1 MFISFHRD
9 PRRSLRQYHT
19 LLHVYIH
26 INRPCVSWSRRAI
39 EDRLPDGSRDLFGGS
54 VTCDSSATPLACRTA
69 GAADKKP
76 STAPS
81 ATPPGKTKLFVIM
94 WCNSGNTTAPEK
106 NLVSSGQGNA
116 GGSAGDVHVIY
127 AERHRPLG
135 SIACVQEQHV
145 LRTRSHQLASS
156 YYGHAAGTRYAN
168 VLG

>member
-39 EDRLPDGSRDLFGGS
+39 EERSPDGSRDLFGGS
-54 VTCDSSATPLACRTA
+54 VTCDSSATPLACRTDSRSC
-69 GAADKKP
+69 GQKKNIHLRF
-76 STAPS
+76 SHTDFA

-116 GGSAGDVHVIY
+116 GGSADNACDLRRTAQTTGQ
-127 AERHRPLG
+127 HRM
-135 SIACVQEQHV
+135 
-145 LRTRSHQLASS
+145 RTRTTRTTHAVEPAS
-156 YYGHAAGTRYAN
+156 
-168 VLG
+168 